1 MEPKIQEKEYDIF
14 RDSSLRYLGY
24 SNELGESFRY
34 QFPKFVKPSYALAF
48 TYVLG
53 DAATSG
59 HAAYERATKTGSP
72 TAITESI
79 VSTMDTL
86 LWQSLAS
93 VAIPGATINAIV
105 RVSRFAV
112 HRSPIIL
119 PMAVSTWF
127 PTAAGLVSIPVIIKP
142 IDEAVDVLMDSTFR
156 QIQWINS
163 VSND

>member
-1 MEPKIQEKEYDIF
+1 MIRSFVRI
-14 RDSSLRYLGY
+14 RTDSLHHVSH
-24 SNELGESFRY
+24 
-34 QFPKFVKPSYALAF
+34 PSTSPNL
-48 TYVLG
+48 TNPM
-53 DAATSG
+53 AASTCF
-59 HAAYERATKTGSP
+59 P
-72 TAITESI
+72 TAAGLVSI
-79 VSTMDTL
+79 PVIIKPIDEAVDVLMDS
-86 LWQSLAS
+86 LWQSLVS